1 MSIIDRIANILR
13 PKSEVISTSAQLEK
27 LLLENKAA
35 QFEAF
40 TIPAVAS
47 AVSLLAESVAQ
58 LPLHMYERVSLNG
71 GRSGARRV
79 DQHPVAQLLRQPMT
93 DTLDAFAWREHCQ
106 MILSMHGN
114 TICWKIRAGSTV
126 IELYPLP
133 IRSVFV
139 NQRQDRSLEYRVSM
153 PNGSTLVLQAEDVL
167 HLRDRSLN
175 GYTGDSRIK
184 RHAQSLELAK
194 EAENYGVQ
202 FFRNSASPSG
212 LLVHPGELG
221 VEGAKQL
228 KEMWDAQADAKR
240 FGLKVLDGGLD
251 YKQLTIKNTDA
262 EFNQTRVSQVTEIA
276 RIFRIPPHM
285 IADLSRATFSNIE
298 QQSQEFVQYALMPW
312 LKRWEAALA
321 FQLLTP
327 AERQRYWFAFNVEGF
342 LRGDFKTRVEGY
354 ASGLQNGWM
363 SVNEVRA
370 LENRDPI
377 EGGDTYRQA
386 ANLFG
391 DNSGGNNE
399 PQQ

>member
-1 MSIIDRIANILR
+1 MRIIDRIASMLR
-13 PKSEVISTSAQLEK
+13 PKNQVVSTSEQLER
-27 LLLENKAA
+27 LLLQDRAA

-58 LPLHMYERVSLNG
+58 LPLHMYESVVLPGGRRGANRVSDHAV
-71 GRSGARRV
+71 AR
-79 DQHPVAQLLRQPMT
+79 LLDQPMT

-106 MILSMHGN
+106 MVLSMHGN
-114 TICWKIRAGSTV
+114 CICWKIRAGGQV
-126 IELYPLP
+126 IELYPMP

-139 NQRQDRSLEYRVSM
+139 SQKPDRSIEYRVST
-153 PNGSTLVLQAEDVL
+153 PNGVTLVLQPEDVL
-167 HLRDRSLN
+167 HIRDRSIN
-175 GYTGDSRIK
+175 GYTGDSRIR

-228 KEMWDAQADAKR
+228 KEMWDAQAETKR

-312 LKRWEAALA
+312 LRRWEAALS

-327 AERQRYWFAFNVEGF
+327 AERQRYWFRFNVEGF

-354 ASGLQNGWM
+354 ASALQNGWM
-363 SVNEVRA
+363 SVNEVRG

-377 EGGDTYRQA
+377 EGGDVYRQA

-391 DNSGGNNE
+391 DNSGDTDE
-399 PQQ
+399 E